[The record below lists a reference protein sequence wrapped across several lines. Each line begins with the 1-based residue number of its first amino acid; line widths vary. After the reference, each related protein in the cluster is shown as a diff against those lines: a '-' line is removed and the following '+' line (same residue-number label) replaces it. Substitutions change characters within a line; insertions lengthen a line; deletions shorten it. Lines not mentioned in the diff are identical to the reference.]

1 MKKFLLSIS
10 LMVIACVLNGQDFT
24 GYRSGNYTGVNSV
37 FFNPA
42 NIADS
47 RYRFDFN
54 LFSVSTNVGNDQ
66 ASFNLKN
73 IGNSFNTDSISNRI
87 LGQNAGKSSG
97 FVSTDIHGP
106 SIMFNAGKKM
116 AFAITTRG
124 RVMGNIKDVD
134 GKLVDKISKD
144 VSNDPSLPYTISSGN
159 NMRFNAN
166 AWTEIGISAARV
178 ISDKGKHFFKAG
190 ASLKYLAGAGNAF
203 FNIGNLSGTIYE
215 DRVKQDTYLGNTTGQ
230 IATGFGGIR
239 ISDFEPEELTRMVST
254 GLGADIGFVYEYRPD
269 HEKYNRADG
278 SGWQRNMNKYK
289 WKVAFALL
297 DIGSIKYEKDLQRS
311 GGYNIDITGN
321 ERLYLSEL
329 NNVEIDDYRNFF
341 KSRPQFFTPNN
352 TNSESSYK
360 VSLPSTLQLNV
371 DYNLH
376 RNFYVNL
383 ASQFSLINSANKPF
397 NSNYYSAFTL
407 TPRYE
412 GRALGLYI
420 PLSYN
425 SLTNLNAGASV
436 RFGPLFV
443 GSGSVLT
450 ALLGNSKQ
458 ADVHVGLRF
467 GGLQKNLDKKEM
479 RQNEKEMKK
488 AEKEKAK
495 AESKKQKAEQ
505 EKKKNENGSTLQ

>member
-1 MKKFLLSIS
+1 MKTLFLFFSS
-10 LMVIACVLNGQDFT
+10 MFVVCVCCSQDFP
-24 GYRSGNYTGVNSV
+24 GYRAGNYTGVNSV

-54 LFSVSTNVGNDQ
+54 LFSVSSNIGNDQ
-66 ASFNLKN
+66 ASFSLKN
-73 IGNSFNTDSISNRI
+73 IGNSFNTDSISNKI
-87 LGQNAGKSSG
+87 FGQNADKSSG
-97 FVSTDIHGP
+97 FVSTDFYGP
-106 SIMFNAGKKM
+106 SIMFNTGKKM
-116 AFAITTRG
+116 AFAITTRA
-124 RVMGNIKDVD
+124 RVMGNIKDID

-144 VSNDPSLPYTISSGN
+144 ISNDPSLPYTISTGN

-190 ASLKYLAGAGNAF
+190 ASFKYLAGAGNAF
-203 FNIGNLSGTIYE
+203 INIGNLSGTIYE
-215 DRVKQDTYLGNTTGQ
+215 DRLKQDTYLGNTTGQ
-230 IATGFGGIR
+230 VATGFGGIR
-239 ISDFEPEELTRMVST
+239 ISDFEPEELTRMAST
-254 GLGADIGFVYEYRPD
+254 GFGADIGFVYEYRPN
-269 HEKYNRADG
+269 HENYKRADG

-329 NNVEIDDYRNFF
+329 DNVDIDDYKNFF
-341 KSRPQFFTPNN
+341 NSRPQFFTPDN
-352 TNSESSYK
+352 TNTESSYK
-360 VSLPSTLQLNV
+360 VSLPTTLQLNV

-376 RNFYVNL
+376 SNLYINL
-383 ASQFSLINSANKPF
+383 ASQFSLVNSTNKPY
-397 NSNYYSAFTL
+397 NSSYYSTFTL

-425 SLTNLNAGASV
+425 PLTNLNAGASV

-450 ALLGNSKQ
+450 ALFGNSKQ

-467 GGLQKNLDKKEM
+467 GGLQKNMEKKEM
-479 RQNEKEMKK
+479 REDRKEMKRLEKETKK
-488 AEKEKAK
+488 AER
-495 AESKKQKAEQ
+495 EQ
-505 EKKKNENGSTLQ
+505 EKAANKSASN